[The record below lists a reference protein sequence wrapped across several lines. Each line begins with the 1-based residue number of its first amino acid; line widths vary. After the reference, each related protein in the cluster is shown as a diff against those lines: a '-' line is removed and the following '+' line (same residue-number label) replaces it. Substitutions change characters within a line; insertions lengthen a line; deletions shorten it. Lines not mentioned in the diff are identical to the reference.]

1 MYINTNPKNLPLQH
15 DTINDSNYQADPKKG
30 QN

>member
-1 MYINTNPKNLPLQH
+1 MYINIDPKNLPLQH
-15 DTINDSNYQADPKKG
+15 NTINDSNYRVDSKKG

>member
-15 DTINDSNYQADPKKG
+15 DTINDSNY
-30 QN
+30 